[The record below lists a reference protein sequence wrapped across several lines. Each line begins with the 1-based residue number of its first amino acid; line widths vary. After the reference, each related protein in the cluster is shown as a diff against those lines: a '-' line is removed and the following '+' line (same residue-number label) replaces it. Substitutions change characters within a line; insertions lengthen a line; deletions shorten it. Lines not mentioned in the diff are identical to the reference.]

1 MKKLLLLMALTA
13 MFGISADAQKRGGQ
27 KLTPEQRVEKR
38 MEQLDSKLK
47 LSDEQKQDIKSLYT
61 DFFSQDISREER
73 RSKMEELNTRI
84 SNLLDDSQ
92 KKTFSEMNTGRPAE
106 SAKHACLT
114 AAMQRHYAVAA
125 LTSDY

>member
-47 LSDEQKQDIKSLYT
+47 LSDEQKQNIKSLYT
-61 DFFSQDISREER
+61 DFFSQD
-73 RSKMEELNTRI
+73 
-84 SNLLDDSQ
+84 LLDDSQ
-92 KKTFSEMNTGRPAE
+92 KKTFSEMNSRKAGR
-106 SAKHACLT
+106 K
-114 AAMQRHYAVAA
+114 R
-125 LTSDY
+125 

>member
-47 LSDEQKQDIKSLYT
+47 LSDEHRQILVLREMEGCCYETIAEILQLPVGT
-61 DFFSQDISREER
+61 VRSRLFRARVVLKEVLSVE
-73 RSKMEELNTRI
+73 
-84 SNLLDDSQ
+84 
-92 KKTFSEMNTGRPAE
+92 G
-106 SAKHACLT
+106 
-114 AAMQRHYAVAA
+114 
-125 LTSDY
+125 

>member
-47 LSDEQKQDIKSLYT
+47 LSDEQKQNIKSLYT

-73 RSKMEELNTRI
+73 RSKMEELNTKI
-84 SNLLDDSQ
+84 SYLLDDSQ
-92 KKTFSEMNTGRPAE
+92 KKTFSEMNSRKAGR
-106 SAKHACLT
+106 K
-114 AAMQRHYAVAA
+114 R
-125 LTSDY
+125 